1 MSHATHQLT
10 VQKRE
15 VLGSKMGQLRAQGL
29 VPGNIYGKGLESVA
43 VQIKSKD
50 LEKTLHEVGESAL
63 VSVNF
68 EGEKD
73 SFPILFK
80 NPTYDPLLGNLQH
93 IEMYKVNMKEK
104 ISTMVPLVLVGEAP
118 AVKQGLLIMEIVNEI
133 EVECLPNDLPEK
145 IEVRIDTLEKVDD
158 MVTVEQLKVDTTKI
172 EILTPLE
179 TVIVKVEEAQQAEV
193 AEETTVAPSEVE
205 ATAQKSADEA
215 DAKAN
220 GEKTT
225 AKTE

>member
-1 MSHATHQLT
+1 MSRVIHQLT

-15 VLGSKMGQLRAQGL
+15 VLGAKVSRLRAQGL
-29 VPGNIYGKGLESVA
+29 VPGNVYGKGLPSFA
-43 VQIKSKD
+43 IQIKAKD
-50 LEKTLHEVGESAL
+50 LEKTLQEVGESAL
-63 VSVNF
+63 VNISL

-73 SFPILFK
+73 SFPVLFK

-104 ISTMVPLVLVGEAP
+104 ITTMVPLVLIGEAP
-118 AVKQGLLIMEIVNEI
+118 AVKQGLLVMEIANEV

-145 IEVRIDTLEKVDD
+145 IEVDVAGLEKVDD
-158 MVTVEQLKVDTTKI
+158 MVTVGQLKIDTSKI
-172 EILTPLE
+172 EILTPPE

-205 ATAQKSADEA
+205 ATAQKTAE
-215 DAKAN
+215 
-220 GEKTT
+220 EIE
-225 AKTE
+225 AKTEAEKSTAKSE